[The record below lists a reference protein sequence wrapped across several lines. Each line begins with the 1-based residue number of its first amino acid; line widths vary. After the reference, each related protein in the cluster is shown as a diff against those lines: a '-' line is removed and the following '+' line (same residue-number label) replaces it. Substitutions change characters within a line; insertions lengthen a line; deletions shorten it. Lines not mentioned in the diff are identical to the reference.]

1 MEEMANGVGKWAL
14 DGWASGF
21 EVARV
26 ETEVGAVMLGRA
38 TGVWDAGQ
46 SQIKRHRAMLKV

>member
-1 MEEMANGVGKWAL
+1 MANGVGKWAL